1 MIKILITGIG
11 TFKNDGSNSI
21 TVGILG
27 LTYIP
32 VPMLLTGEYVSELSW
47 DMQFGNQTHH
57 LMNITISTDI
67 CFGSSLMTATSTPT
81 EPMKQGCLS
90 RE

>member
-11 TFKNDGSNSI
+11 TLKGDGSNSI

-32 VPMLLTGEYVSELSW
+32 VPMLLTGEAQLEERIAQLE
-47 DMQFGNQTHH
+47 DKF
-57 LMNITISTDI
+57 
-67 CFGSSLMTATSTPT
+67 
-81 EPMKQGCLS
+81 K
-90 RE
+90 

>member
-11 TFKNDGSNSI
+11 TFKGDGSNSI

-32 VPMLLTGEYVSELSW
+32 VPMLLTGEVLLHPRFAIDTRLERGWVERLRSRLVRKLTRSRS
-47 DMQFGNQTHH
+47 FA
-57 LMNITISTDI
+57 STV
-67 CFGSSLMTATSTPT
+67 FPGFF
-81 EPMKQGCLS
+81 
-90 RE
+90 